1 MTDFH
6 DDAAGSIA
14 SAALAVL
21 REQGPLSLEE
31 WATHLEECGSATEV
45 ADVLEYLS
53 EPMLGYLPSGKY
65 VALDTVLEG
74 LVFTHRLSALEIAS
88 DILDA
93 SPDLEPILAFG
104 DGDGDGDGEDGA
116 IRVIAAEEAAVERG
130 AAHFRSRRV
139 VMLPAGTLGECAEG
153 DLVGLAVEDGRLAFR
168 LVEIEDE
175 PDLVPSLGEPFEE
188 DGVEALDSVCW
199 QLLLEDPSLFT
210 VPIAP
215 LSELFEAAGY
225 EHERELLARRGFD
238 FDAYDLQIRT
248 ALVASTYDLTHDEA
262 VSAVAFVDLA
272 DRGYTDAVIAD
283 FDIADWAHRHVSA
296 APDSFVSLA
305 DPGAAVAVFDLG
317 FRNQDPVTDAIL
329 EALAAELSERG
340 PRSVRAAAHWLA
352 GKAVDRL
359 GRVLEA
365 EAHYEKAL
373 LAESG
378 WGPAL
383 FELAQFAS
391 DRGDATRALSLLG
404 RIDGGSEENLYAVL
418 QDFVP
423 VDHPELGRN
432 DKCWCGSG
440 RKYKVCHLGKADESV
455 ESDGRW
461 LYKKACLFAFASEYA
476 DIVTGLDD
484 LENDSLS
491 EDELIAAT
499 IFDGSALD
507 VALFEGGIFADFL
520 ARRGELLPES
530 EVVTAAQWLGT
541 RRSVY
546 EVVET
551 SDAGVVL
558 LDRGSEESVTVA
570 HSLDGT
576 PGDVI
581 SARVLTAPTGALV
594 VGVVVM
600 ASESQAAKVLEVLA
614 SEELDAEE
622 VVRASRGGADHS
634 TDDR

>member
-1 MTDFH
+1 MTDFD

-21 REQGPLSLEE
+21 REQGPLSLDE
-31 WATHLEECGSATEV
+31 WATHLEECGTATEL

-53 EPMLGYLPSGKY
+53 EPMLGYLPNGKY
-65 VALDTVLEG
+65 VALDAALEG
-74 LVFTHRLSALEIAS
+74 LVFTHRLSESEIAS
-88 DILDA
+88 DVLDA

-104 DGDGDGDGEDGA
+104 GGGEDGA
-116 IRVIAAEEAAVERG
+116 IRVVAAEEAVLERG
-130 AAHFRSRRV
+130 AAPFPSRRV
-139 VMLPAGTLGECAEG
+139 VVLPVGTLGECADG

-175 PDLVPSLGEPFEE
+175 PDLVSALDELFED

-215 LSELFEAAGY
+215 LGEFFEAAGY

-272 DRGYTDAVIAD
+272 DRGYTDAGIAD

-296 APDSFVSLA
+296 APDSFVLLA

-329 EALAAELSERG
+329 EALAAELAERG
-340 PRSVRAAAHWLA
+340 PRPVRAAAHWLA

-391 DRGDATRALSLLG
+391 DRGDAIRALSLLG

-423 VDHPELGRN
+423 TDHPELGRN

-455 ESDGRW
+455 KVDGRW
-461 LYKKACLFAFASEYA
+461 LYKKACLFAFASEFV

-484 LENDSLS
+484 LENENLS

-507 VALFEGGIFADFL
+507 VALFEGGVFADFL

-546 EVVET
+546 EVVES
-551 SDAGVVL
+551 SDTGVVL
-558 LDRGSEESVTVA
+558 LDRGTKETVTVA
-570 HSLDGT
+570 HSVEGQ

-622 VVRASRGGADHS
+622 VLRASRGGSDHS

>member
-1 MTDFH
+1 MTDFD

-31 WATHLEECGSATEV
+31 WATHLEEYGTATEL

-53 EPMLGYLPSGKY
+53 EPMLGYLPNGKY

-74 LVFTHRLSALEIAS
+74 LVFTHRLSEVEIAS

-104 DGDGDGDGEDGA
+104 DDDGA
-116 IRVIAAEEAAVERG
+116 IRVALAEEAASERG
-130 AAHFRSRRV
+130 AAPFRSRRV
-139 VMLPAGTLGECAEG
+139 VVLPAGTLGECADC
-153 DLVGLAVEDGRLAFR
+153 DLVGLAVEDGTLAFR

-175 PDLVPSLGEPFEE
+175 PDLAPALGELFEE

-199 QLLLEDPSLFT
+199 QLLIEDPSLFT
-210 VPIAP
+210 VPVAP
-215 LSELFEAAGY
+215 LGEIFEVAGY

-248 ALVASTYDLTHDEA
+248 ALAASTYDLTHDEA

-329 EALAAELSERG
+329 EALASELAERG

-365 EAHYEKAL
+365 EAHYEKAV

-423 VDHPELGRN
+423 ADHPELGRN

-455 ESDGRW
+455 KADGRW
-461 LYKKACLFAFASEYA
+461 LYKKACLFAFASEFV

-484 LENDSLS
+484 LENENLS

-507 VALFEGGIFADFL
+507 VALFEGGIFAEFL
-520 ARRGELLPES
+520 ARRSELLPEA
-530 EVVTAAQWLGT
+530 EVVTAAQWPGI

-546 EVVET
+546 EVIET
-551 SDAGVVL
+551 SDTGVVL
-558 LDRGSEESVTVA
+558 LDRGSKETVTVA
-570 HSLDGT
+570 HSVEGE

-581 SARVLTAPTGALV
+581 SARVLTAPTGAFA

-600 ASESQAAKVLEVLA
+600 ATESQAARVLEVLA
-614 SEELDAEE
+614 SEDLEAEE
-622 VVRASRGGADHS
+622 LVRELRGGADHS

>member
-1 MTDFH
+1 M
-6 DDAAGSIA
+6 
-14 SAALAVL
+14 
-21 REQGPLSLEE
+21 
-31 WATHLEECGSATEV
+31 
-45 ADVLEYLS
+45 
-53 EPMLGYLPSGKY
+53 
-65 VALDTVLEG
+65 
-74 LVFTHRLSALEIAS
+74 
-88 DILDA
+88 
-93 SPDLEPILAFG
+93 
-104 DGDGDGDGEDGA
+104 
-116 IRVIAAEEAAVERG
+116 
-130 AAHFRSRRV
+130 
-139 VMLPAGTLGECAEG
+139 
-153 DLVGLAVEDGRLAFR
+153 
-168 LVEIEDE
+168 
-175 PDLVPSLGEPFEE
+175 
-188 DGVEALDSVCW
+188 CW
-199 QLLLEDPSLFT
+199 QLLIEDPSLFT
-210 VPIAP
+210 VPVAP
-215 LSELFEAAGY
+215 LGEIFEVAGY

-329 EALAAELSERG
+329 EALASELAERG
-340 PRSVRAAAHWLA
+340 PRSVRAAAQWLA

-404 RIDGGSEENLYAVL
+404 RIDGGTEENLYAVL

-423 VDHPELGRN
+423 ADHPELGRN

-440 RKYKVCHLGKADESV
+440 RKYKVCHLGKTDESV
-455 ESDGRW
+455 KADGRW
-461 LYKKACLFAFASEYA
+461 LYKKASLFAFASEFV
-476 DIVTGLDD
+476 DVVTGLDD
-484 LENDSLS
+484 LENENLS

-507 VALFEGGIFADFL
+507 VALFEGGIFAEFL
-520 ARRGELLPES
+520 ARRSELLPEA
-530 EVVTAAQWLGT
+530 EVVTAAQWLGI

-546 EVVET
+546 EVIET
-551 SDAGVVL
+551 SDTGVVL
-558 LDRGSEESVTVA
+558 LDRGSKETVTVA
-570 HSLDGT
+570 HSVEGK

-581 SARVLTAPTGALV
+581 SARVLTAPTGAFA

-600 ASESQAAKVLEVLA
+600 ATESQAARVLEVLA
-614 SEELDAEE
+614 SEDLEAEE
-622 VVRASRGGADHS
+622 LVRELRGGADHS

>member
-1 MTDFH
+1 MTDFD

-21 REQGPLSLEE
+21 REQGPLSLDE
-31 WATHLEECGSATEV
+31 WATHLEEYGTATEL
-45 ADVLEYLS
+45 ADVLEYLP
-53 EPMLGYLPSGKY
+53 EPMLGYLPNGKY
-65 VALDTVLEG
+65 VALDAALEG
-74 LVFTHRLSALEIAS
+74 LVFTHRLSESEIAS
-88 DILDA
+88 DVLDA

-104 DGDGDGDGEDGA
+104 GGEDGA
-116 IRVIAAEEAAVERG
+116 IRVALAEEAILERG
-130 AAHFRSRRV
+130 AAPFPSRRV
-139 VMLPAGTLGECAEG
+139 VVLPVGTLGECADG

-175 PDLVPSLGEPFEE
+175 PDLVPALDELFEE

-215 LSELFEAAGY
+215 LGEFFEAAGY

-305 DPGAAVAVFDLG
+305 DPGAAIAVFDLG
-317 FRNQDPVTDAIL
+317 FRNQDPATDAIL
-329 EALAAELSERG
+329 EALAAELAERG
-340 PRSVRAAAHWLA
+340 PRPVRAAAHWLA

-391 DRGDATRALSLLG
+391 DRGDAIRALSLLG

-423 VDHPELGRN
+423 TDHPELGRN

-455 ESDGRW
+455 KVDGRW
-461 LYKKACLFAFASEYA
+461 LYKKACLFAFASEFV

-484 LENDSLS
+484 LENENLS

-507 VALFEGGIFADFL
+507 VALFEGGVFADFL

-546 EVVET
+546 EVVES
-551 SDAGVVL
+551 SDTGVVL
-558 LDRGSEESVTVA
+558 LDRGTKETVTVA
-570 HSLDGT
+570 HSVEGQ

-622 VVRASRGGADHS
+622 VVRASRGGSDHS

>member
-1 MTDFH
+1 MTDF
-6 DDAAGSIA
+6 DDETAGSDAAGSIA

-31 WATHLEECGSATEV
+31 WATHLEEYGAATEL

-53 EPMLGYLPSGKY
+53 EPMLGYLPNGKY

-74 LVFTHRLSALEIAS
+74 LVFTHRLSELEIAS

-104 DGDGDGDGEDGA
+104 DGEDGA
-116 IRVIAAEEAAVERG
+116 IRVALAEEAAVERG
-130 AAHFRSRRV
+130 AAPFRSRRV
-139 VMLPAGTLGECAEG
+139 VVLPAGTLGECADG
-153 DLVGLAVEDGRLAFR
+153 DLIGLAVEDGRLAFR

-175 PDLVPSLGEPFEE
+175 PDLAPALGELFEE

-210 VPIAP
+210 VPVAP
-215 LSELFEAAGY
+215 LGEIFEAAGY

-262 VSAVAFVDLA
+262 VAAVAFVDLA

-283 FDIADWAHRHVSA
+283 FDIVDWARRHVSA
-296 APDSFVSLA
+296 APDFFVSLA

-329 EALAAELSERG
+329 EALASELAERG

-455 ESDGRW
+455 KADGRW
-461 LYKKACLFAFASEYA
+461 LYKKACLFAFASEFV
-476 DIVTGLDD
+476 DVVTGLDD
-484 LENDSLS
+484 LENANLS

-520 ARRGELLPES
+520 ARRSELLPEA
-530 EVVTAAQWLGT
+530 EVVTAAQWLGV

-546 EVVET
+546 EVIET
-551 SDAGVVL
+551 SDTGVVL
-558 LDRGSEESVTVA
+558 LDRVSEETVTVV
-570 HSLDGT
+570 HPVEGK
-576 PGDVI
+576 PGDLI
-581 SARVLTAPTGALV
+581 SARLLTAPTGALA
-594 VGVVVM
+594 VGVAVM
-600 ASESQAAKVLEVLA
+600 SSESQAARVLEVLA

-622 VVRASRGGADHS
+622 LVRESRGGADHS

>member
-1 MTDFH
+1 MTDFD

-31 WATHLEECGSATEV
+31 WATHLEEYGTATEL

-53 EPMLGYLPSGKY
+53 EPMLGYLPNGKY

-74 LVFTHRLSALEIAS
+74 LVFTHRLSEVEIAS

-104 DGDGDGDGEDGA
+104 DDDGA
-116 IRVIAAEEAAVERG
+116 IRVALAEEAASERG
-130 AAHFRSRRV
+130 AAPFRSRRV
-139 VMLPAGTLGECAEG
+139 VVLPAGTLGECADG
-153 DLVGLAVEDGRLAFR
+153 DLVGVAVEDGTLAFR

-175 PDLVPSLGEPFEE
+175 PDLAPALGELFEE

-199 QLLLEDPSLFT
+199 QLLIEDPSLFT
-210 VPIAP
+210 VPVAP
-215 LSELFEAAGY
+215 LGEIFEVAGY

-248 ALVASTYDLTHDEA
+248 ALVAGTYDLTHDEA

-329 EALAAELSERG
+329 EALASELAERG
-340 PRSVRAAAHWLA
+340 PRSVRPAAHWLA

-373 LAESG
+373 FAESG

-423 VDHPELGRN
+423 ADHPELGRN

-455 ESDGRW
+455 KADGRW
-461 LYKKACLFAFASEYA
+461 LYKKACLFAFASEFV

-484 LENDSLS
+484 LENENLS

-507 VALFEGGIFADFL
+507 VALFEGGIFAEFL
-520 ARRGELLPES
+520 ARRSELLPEA
-530 EVVTAAQWLGT
+530 EVVTAAQWLGI

-546 EVVET
+546 EVIET
-551 SDAGVVL
+551 SDTGVVL
-558 LDRGSEESVTVA
+558 LDRGSKETVTVA
-570 HSLDGT
+570 HSVEGK

-581 SARVLTAPTGALV
+581 SARVLTAPTGAFA

-600 ASESQAAKVLEVLA
+600 ATESQAARVLEVLA
-614 SEELDAEE
+614 SEDLEAEE
-622 VVRASRGGADHS
+622 LVRELRGGADHS

>member
-1 MTDFH
+1 MTDFD

-31 WATHLEECGSATEV
+31 WETHLEEYGTATEL

-53 EPMLGYLPSGKY
+53 EPMLGYLPNGKY

-74 LVFTHRLSALEIAS
+74 LVFTHRLSEVEIAS

-104 DGDGDGDGEDGA
+104 DDDGA
-116 IRVIAAEEAAVERG
+116 IRVALAEEAASERG
-130 AAHFRSRRV
+130 AAPFRSRRV
-139 VMLPAGTLGECAEG
+139 VVLPAGTLGECADG
-153 DLVGLAVEDGRLAFR
+153 DLVGLAVEDGTLAFR

-175 PDLVPSLGEPFEE
+175 PDLAPALGELFEE

-199 QLLLEDPSLFT
+199 QLLIEDPSLFT
-210 VPIAP
+210 VPVAP
-215 LSELFEAAGY
+215 LGEIFEVAGY

-329 EALAAELSERG
+329 EALASELAERG

-520 ARRGELLPES
+520 ARRGELLPGS

-581 SARVLTAPTGALV
+581 SARVLTVPTGALV

>member
-1 MTDFH
+1 MTDFD

-31 WATHLEECGSATEV
+31 WATHLEEYGTATEL

-53 EPMLGYLPSGKY
+53 EPMLGYLPNGKY

-74 LVFTHRLSALEIAS
+74 LVFTHRLSEVEIAS

-104 DGDGDGDGEDGA
+104 DDDGA
-116 IRVIAAEEAAVERG
+116 IRVALAEEAASERG
-130 AAHFRSRRV
+130 AAPFRSRRV
-139 VMLPAGTLGECAEG
+139 VVLPAGTLGECADG
-153 DLVGLAVEDGRLAFR
+153 DLVGLAVEDGTLAFR

-175 PDLVPSLGEPFEE
+175 PDLAPALGELFEE

-199 QLLLEDPSLFT
+199 QLLIEDPSLFT
-210 VPIAP
+210 VPVVP
-215 LSELFEAAGY
+215 LGEIFEVAGY

-248 ALVASTYDLTHDEA
+248 ALAASTYDLTHDEA

-329 EALAAELSERG
+329 EALASELAERG

-365 EAHYEKAL
+365 EAHYEKAV

-391 DRGDATRALSLLG
+391 DRGDATRALSLLW
-404 RIDGGSEENLYAVL
+404 RIDGGTEENLYAVL

-423 VDHPELGRN
+423 ADHPELGRN

-440 RKYKVCHLGKADESV
+440 RKYKVCHLGKTDESV
-455 ESDGRW
+455 KADGRW
-461 LYKKACLFAFASEYA
+461 LYKKACLFAFASEFV

-484 LENDSLS
+484 LENESLS

-507 VALFEGGIFADFL
+507 VALFEGGIFAEFL
-520 ARRGELLPES
+520 ARRSELLPEA
-530 EVVTAAQWLGT
+530 EVVTAAQWLGI

-546 EVVET
+546 EVIET
-551 SDAGVVL
+551 SDTGVVL
-558 LDRGSEESVTVA
+558 LDRGSKETVTVA
-570 HSLDGT
+570 HSVEGK

-581 SARVLTAPTGALV
+581 SARVLTAPTGAFA

-600 ASESQAAKVLEVLA
+600 ATESQAARVLEVLA
-614 SEELDAEE
+614 SEDLEAEE
-622 VVRASRGGADHS
+622 LVRELRGGADHS

>member
-1 MTDFH
+1 MTDFD

-31 WATHLEECGSATEV
+31 WETHLEEYGTATEL

-53 EPMLGYLPSGKY
+53 EPMLGYLPNGKY

-74 LVFTHRLSALEIAS
+74 LVFTHRLSEVEIAS

-104 DGDGDGDGEDGA
+104 DDDGA
-116 IRVIAAEEAAVERG
+116 IRVALAEEAASERG
-130 AAHFRSRRV
+130 AAPFRSRRV
-139 VMLPAGTLGECAEG
+139 VVLPAGTLGECADG
-153 DLVGLAVEDGRLAFR
+153 DLVGLAVEDGTLAFR

-175 PDLVPSLGEPFEE
+175 PDLAPALGKLFEE

-199 QLLLEDPSLFT
+199 QLLIEDPSLFT
-210 VPIAP
+210 VPVAP
-215 LSELFEAAGY
+215 LGEIFEVAGY

-248 ALVASTYDLTHDEA
+248 ALAASTYDLTHDEA

-329 EALAAELSERG
+329 EALASELAERG

-404 RIDGGSEENLYAVL
+404 RIDGGTEENLYAVL

-423 VDHPELGRN
+423 ADHPELGRN

-455 ESDGRW
+455 KADGRW
-461 LYKKACLFAFASEYA
+461 LYKKACLFAFASEFV

-484 LENDSLS
+484 LENENLS

-507 VALFEGGIFADFL
+507 VALFEGGIFAEFL
-520 ARRGELLPES
+520 ARRSELLPEA
-530 EVVTAAQWLGT
+530 EVVTAAQWLGI

-546 EVVET
+546 EVIET
-551 SDAGVVL
+551 SDTGVVL
-558 LDRGSEESVTVA
+558 LDRGSKETVTVA
-570 HSLDGT
+570 HSVEGK

-581 SARVLTAPTGALV
+581 SARVLTAPTGAFA

-600 ASESQAAKVLEVLA
+600 ATESQAARVLEVLA
-614 SEELDAEE
+614 SEDLEAEE
-622 VVRASRGGADHS
+622 LVRELRGGADHS

>member
-1 MTDFH
+1 MTDFD

-31 WATHLEECGSATEV
+31 WATHLEEYGTATEL

-53 EPMLGYLPSGKY
+53 EPMLGYLPNGKY

-74 LVFTHRLSALEIAS
+74 LVFTHRLSEVEIAS

-104 DGDGDGDGEDGA
+104 DDDGA
-116 IRVIAAEEAAVERG
+116 IRVALAEEAASERG
-130 AAHFRSRRV
+130 AAPFRSRRV
-139 VMLPAGTLGECAEG
+139 VVLPAGTLGECADG
-153 DLVGLAVEDGRLAFR
+153 DLVGLAVEDGTLAFR

-175 PDLVPSLGEPFEE
+175 PDLAPALGELFEE

-199 QLLLEDPSLFT
+199 QLLIEDPSLFT
-210 VPIAP
+210 VPVAP
-215 LSELFEAAGY
+215 LGEIFEVAGY

-248 ALVASTYDLTHDEA
+248 ALAASTYDLTHDEA

-329 EALAAELSERG
+329 EALASELAERG

-404 RIDGGSEENLYAVL
+404 RIDGGTEENLYAVL

-423 VDHPELGRN
+423 ADHPELGRN

-455 ESDGRW
+455 KADGRW
-461 LYKKACLFAFASEYA
+461 LYKKACLFAFASEFV

-484 LENDSLS
+484 LENENLS

-507 VALFEGGIFADFL
+507 VALFEGGIFAEFL
-520 ARRGELLPES
+520 ARRSELLPEA
-530 EVVTAAQWLGT
+530 EVVTAAQWPGI

-546 EVVET
+546 EVIET
-551 SDAGVVL
+551 SDTGVVL
-558 LDRGSEESVTVA
+558 LDRGSKETVTVA
-570 HSLDGT
+570 HSVEGE

-581 SARVLTAPTGALV
+581 SARVLTAPTGAFA

-600 ASESQAAKVLEVLA
+600 ATESQAARVLEVLA
-614 SEELDAEE
+614 SEDLEAEE
-622 VVRASRGGADHS
+622 LVRELRGGADHS